1 MGACGYAAM
10 PAALPSRSSG
20 IVLFH
25 FCMMLHSIMRL
36 AATSLCALDMPK
48 PEASQL
54 LQAVEGLIDSVK
66 MGVGVA
72 SKSVLA
78 TGLRCVC
85 V

>member
-1 MGACGYAAM
+1 
-10 PAALPSRSSG
+10 
-20 IVLFH
+20 
-25 FCMMLHSIMRL
+25 MLHSIMRL
-36 AATSLCALDMPK
+36 AATSLGALDMPK

-85 V
+85 VCSKYVSKALSLALPHASCFSLPLLSL